1 MLPINKLGIIM
12 KNYTIKVE
20 GDISVIRFL
29 ETLSIDELSIT
40 QPQLRLWDLSNGMN
54 LSEIEIQKIAEYGKL
69 KFTSPARV
77 AILAPADLTF
87 GLSRMHEVYKE
98 QAILEERIFRNE
110 NDAFEW
116 LRNKIA

>member
-1 MLPINKLGIIM
+1 
-12 KNYTIKVE
+12 
-20 GDISVIRFL
+20 
-29 ETLSIDELSIT
+29 
-40 QPQLRLWDLSNGMN
+40 MN

-110 NDAFEW
+110 NDVFE
-116 LRNKIA
+116 